1 MFRAGVRNEP
11 KSTNQ
16 DANETHESRLMTLID
31 RAAEFELLAA
41 KISNEV
47 DDGEELKLL
56 LIKASEITRQRI
68 DRYVATHD
76 LRLFQ

>member
-1 MFRAGVRNEP
+1 MFRNNIRNEP
-11 KSTNQ
+11 NSTNQ
-16 DANETHESRLMTLID
+16 DANETHESRMIALID

-47 DDGEELKLL
+47 DDAEELRLL

-68 DRYVATHD
+68 NRYLVTHD
-76 LRLFQ
+76 LKLFQ